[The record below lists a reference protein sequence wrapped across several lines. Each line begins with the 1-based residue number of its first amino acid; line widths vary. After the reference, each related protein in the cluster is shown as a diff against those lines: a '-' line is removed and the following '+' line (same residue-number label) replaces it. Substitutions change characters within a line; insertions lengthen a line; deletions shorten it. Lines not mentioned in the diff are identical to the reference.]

1 MSENTKKETAK
12 LEEKVKELEEAL
24 NVYKQGY
31 VCKDEL
37 DNIYRMIE
45 NMMHLATE
53 MYTEYFNRF
62 NPLRTPHEAEK
73 VAFGFELNRAKIDIL
88 IDGLLT
94 VRDDLDVLKK

>member
-12 LEEKVKELEEAL
+12 LEEKVKELEKTL
-24 NVYKQGY
+24 NVYKQSH

-37 DNIYRMIE
+37 ENIYRMIE
-45 NMMHLATE
+45 NMSHLAGE

-62 NPLRTPHEAEK
+62 NPLRTQHEAEE
-73 VAFGFELNRAKIDIL
+73 VAFKFELNRAKIDIL

-94 VRDDLDVLKK
+94 VRDDLDNLKK